1 MRASEG
7 EGATSSL
14 FLIVFFLIRHLS
26 RRVDKVERLT
36 ERNVAM
42 VCPLTPHRD
51 VRADRSP
58 PRGISPAPRTV
69 PQALESRPPGK
80 PGTFQKTIRS
90 GSRPARRAGAAAEV
104 DVIRRRR
111 CVHPRLERVVIRRG
125 ADDRSEETRR
135 FRSGALHGRHPRA
148 TDWPAPTAA
157 PARGSPRR
165 RTARIRPRRWARSRD
180 RGRDRLATGTGW
192 GAATSD
198 TAFRLWIPPRRS
210 RVPPPAA
217 ARVRVAAL
225 ASGVAWESMALHA
238 VAKHPRVE
246 RQSPSMPLIG
256 EREETC
262 LVYVL

>member
-14 FLIVFFLIRHLS
+14 FLIVFFLIRHLL

-58 PRGISPAPRTV
+58 PRGISPAPRAV

-80 PGTFQKTIRS
+80 PGTFQKTVRS

-104 DVIRRRR
+104 DVIHRRR
-111 CVHPRLERVVIRRG
+111 CVHSRLERVVIRRG

-135 FRSGALHGRHPRA
+135 FRSGALHGRHPRGDGLA
-148 TDWPAPTAA
+148 GSDGGAP
-157 PARGSPRR
+157 R
-165 RTARIRPRRWARSRD
+165 
-180 RGRDRLATGTGW
+180 
-192 GAATSD
+192 GAAGAGASSSP
-198 TAFRLWIPPRRS
+198 IPPR
-210 RVPPPAA
+210 
-217 ARVRVAAL
+217 
-225 ASGVAWESMALHA
+225 
-238 VAKHPRVE
+238 
-246 RQSPSMPLIG
+246 
-256 EREETC
+256 
-262 LVYVL
+262 

>member
-14 FLIVFFLIRHLS
+14 FLIVFFLIRHLL

-58 PRGISPAPRTV
+58 PRGISPAPRAV

-80 PGTFQKTIRS
+80 PGTFQKTVRS

-111 CVHPRLERVVIRRG
+111 CVHSRLERVVIRRG
-125 ADDRSEETRR
+125 ADDHLASWIFFSRRARLGVGREGRCGSRWSRSSLPPQTRR
-135 FRSGALHGRHPRA
+135 
-148 TDWPAPTAA
+148 AP
-157 PARGSPRR
+157 S
-165 RTARIRPRRWARSRD
+165 
-180 RGRDRLATGTGW
+180 
-192 GAATSD
+192 
-198 TAFRLWIPPRRS
+198 
-210 RVPPPAA
+210 
-217 ARVRVAAL
+217 
-225 ASGVAWESMALHA
+225 ASGDSYL
-238 VAKHPRVE
+238 RV
-246 RQSPSMPLIG
+246 
-256 EREETC
+256 
-262 LVYVL
+262 